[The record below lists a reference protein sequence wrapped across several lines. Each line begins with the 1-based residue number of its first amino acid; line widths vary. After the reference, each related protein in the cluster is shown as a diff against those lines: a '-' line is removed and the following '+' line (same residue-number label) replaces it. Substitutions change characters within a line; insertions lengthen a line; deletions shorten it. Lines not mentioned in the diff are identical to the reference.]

1 MLKEKV
7 NYPIYFMVF
16 YSSRS
21 GLRTGAGLMKKETPP
36 FFHKLSVHSASINKY
51 KMQTMQVSKSLSQCA
66 GPCVSEM

>member
-1 MLKEKV
+1 
-7 NYPIYFMVF
+7 MVF

-51 KMQTMQVSKSLSQCA
+51 KMQTMQVSKS
-66 GPCVSEM
+66 